1 MAVNTLY
8 LRAALFSEF
17 AFANP
22 GMLGSKTASEASFII
37 SLRFIS
43 DLAFKDATGIFPEL
57 IEHHP
62 Y

>member
-8 LRAALFSEF
+8 LGAALFSEF

-22 GMLGSKTASEASFII
+22 GILGSKTASEASFII
-37 SLRFIS
+37 SRRFIS
-43 DLAFKDATGIFPEL
+43 DLAFKDAMGIFPEL
-57 IEHHP
+57 IAHHL